1 MSATAHPAEQLAG
14 RERPPALDREALKL
28 RERWRDGSAPVVRAP
43 VGDRFHAV
51 HDQVEIHRQPDPHLM
66 QRLAGRNHAV
76 VGRDRVG
83 LGVDEMAFD
92 VPEAVVTEI
101 ATAFDGTGVMWL
113 ARNRGR

>member
-1 MSATAHPAEQLAG
+1 
-14 RERPPALDREALKL
+14 
-28 RERWRDGSAPVVRAP
+28 
-43 VGDRFHAV
+43 
-51 HDQVEIHRQPDPHLM
+51 M

-92 VPEAVVTEI
+92 VPEAVVAAIT
-101 ATAFDGTGVMWL
+101 TAFDGTGVMWL

>member
-1 MSATAHPAEQLAG
+1 
-14 RERPPALDREALKL
+14 
-28 RERWRDGSAPVVRAP
+28 
-43 VGDRFHAV
+43 
-51 HDQVEIHRQPDPHLM
+51 M